1 MRDNAQDMSFRVEAL
16 ALCKKKRNFVPVKM
30 NGEVSRI
37 LISKETVSSMAAVVY
52 PGGIEAVTVIDSVAK
67 ARIALRALRKCTH
80 IGFDTETRPSFRR
93 GHMNKVALLQLS
105 SGPHCYLFRLN
116 MPGIFDAAKPLL
128 EDPEIIKIGLSVHDD
143 YNALRR
149 RGEINPAG
157 FLDLQDY
164 ARTFHIEDISLQK
177 IYAIVFGERISKA
190 QRLTNW
196 EAARLTEAQQI
207 YAAIDAWACLKLY
220 RYMREGH
227 FDPYTSPY
235 IVHEEEVSEDAAEHT
250 DTEAA
255 ADVKSDAGVLSNDV
269 PSMADTAAE

>member
-1 MRDNAQDMSFRVEAL
+1 MT
-16 ALCKKKRNFVPVKM
+16 
-30 NGEVSRI
+30 GEIHIIS
-37 LISKETVSSMAAVVY
+37 ISKETVASMDAVEY

-105 SGPHCYLFRLN
+105 SGAHCYLFRLN
-116 MPGIFDAAKPLL
+116 MPGIFDAAKSLL
-128 EDPEIIKIGLSVHDD
+128 EDPEIIKVGLSVHDD

-196 EAARLTEAQQI
+196 EAPRLTAAQQI

-220 RYMREGH
+220 RYMREGR

>member
-1 MRDNAQDMSFRVEAL
+1 MTEQIPKISIDKATVAEMEAVE
-16 ALCKKKRNFVPVKM
+16 
-30 NGEVSRI
+30 
-37 LISKETVSSMAAVVY
+37 Y
-52 PGGIEAVTVIDSVAK
+52 PGGIDAVTVIDSVAK

-80 IGFDTETRPSFRR
+80 IGFDTETKPSFKR

-105 SGPHCYLFRLN
+105 TGEHCYLFRLN

-128 EDPEIIKIGLSVHDD
+128 EDPTIIKIGLSVHDD

-149 RGEINPAG
+149 RGAINPAG

-177 IYAIVFGERISKA
+177 IYAIIFGERISKA

-196 EAARLTEAQQI
+196 EAQRLTEAQQI

-220 RYMREGH
+220 RYMRAGH

-235 IVHEEEVSEDAAEHT
+235 IVHEEETAEVAVEPACEEYSEQSA
-250 DTEAA
+250 
-255 ADVKSDAGVLSNDV
+255 S
-269 PSMADTAAE
+269 